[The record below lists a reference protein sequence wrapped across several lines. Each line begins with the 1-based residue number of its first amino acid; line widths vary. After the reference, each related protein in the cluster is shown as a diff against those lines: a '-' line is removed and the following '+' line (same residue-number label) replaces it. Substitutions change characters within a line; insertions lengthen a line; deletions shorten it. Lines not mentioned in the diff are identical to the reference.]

1 MKTERMKIGLFAA
14 QLVLPAVPGLY
25 VILFRPGV
33 SLLTPRMLIPSMLC
47 INLLAILL
55 GWRRLGWS
63 RNERLDAAM
72 LLVMFALF
80 PWLEYRVL
88 PVGAFEGNL
97 WAQVGC
103 YCAGQAI
110 GYVSVVLA
118 PDWLGRL
125 RQRRYEERVLSGRE
139 KFRSRKEVLEQRAEA
154 QEAQRRAKELRRAKK
169 NKHPG
174 HHMSGM
180 FVFRTCAQAFS
191 HGWQSACPSAHRFI
205 GLPVRRLISPSVCQ
219 PVSSSVC
226 QSSDSF
232 ARQPVSP
239 PLRSQG
245 ARNYSPLP
253 LYRERRMLSIQGFSM
268 LRMPFWEISCA
279 SVSPIWRKSV
289 ERVVIPPARISLS
302 GVSLYEMMPNS
313 RPGII
318 C

>member
-1 MKTERMKIGLFAA
+1 MKIGLFAA

-47 INLLAILL
+47 INLLALLL

-125 RQRRYEERVLSGRE
+125 RQRRYEERVLVGAGKVPIPQGGAGTAGRSAGGAAQGE
-139 KFRSRKEVLEQRAEA
+139 RVAQGEEIKTSRTFVVRDVCFRGVCRSRF
-154 QEAQRRAKELRRAKK
+154 
-169 NKHPG
+169 PG
-174 HHMSGM
+174 
-180 FVFRTCAQAFS
+180 C
-191 HGWQSACPSAHRFI
+191 QSANPSVCPSVNSSVRRPASPSARQSF
-205 GLPVRRLISPSVCQ
+205 GLPVCPPVSPLVRLSVCLSVCLSAGSLVCKLVSPSVRC
-219 PVSSSVC
+219 S
-226 QSSDSF
+226 
-232 ARQPVSP
+232 AR
-239 PLRSQG
+239 
-245 ARNYSPLP
+245 
-253 LYRERRMLSIQGFSM
+253 REG
-268 LRMPFWEISCA
+268 
-279 SVSPIWRKSV
+279 
-289 ERVVIPPARISLS
+289 
-302 GVSLYEMMPNS
+302 
-313 RPGII
+313 GIAA
-318 C
+318 CCRFTGSAGC

>member
-1 MKTERMKIGLFAA
+1 MFRREFRIRSANPFQRDRYVRYPVTWSLPDRGRSRRFARRDFVSLCRTKSRTAICTVRDFFLYSMGRIGGCPDLRISMKTERMKIGLFAA

-47 INLLAILL
+47 INLLALLL

-169 NKHPG
+169 
-174 HHMSGM
+174 
-180 FVFRTCAQAFS
+180 
-191 HGWQSACPSAHRFI
+191 
-205 GLPVRRLISPSVCQ
+205 
-219 PVSSSVC
+219 
-226 QSSDSF
+226 
-232 ARQPVSP
+232 
-239 PLRSQG
+239 
-245 ARNYSPLP
+245 
-253 LYRERRMLSIQGFSM
+253 
-268 LRMPFWEISCA
+268 
-279 SVSPIWRKSV
+279 
-289 ERVVIPPARISLS
+289 
-302 GVSLYEMMPNS
+302 
-313 RPGII
+313 
-318 C
+318 

>member
-1 MKTERMKIGLFAA
+1 MEPAGQRQIPAIRSPGFCFA
-14 QLVLPAVPGLY
+14 LPDEKPDGDLHRPGFFPIFDVPYRRVPRSPYLYENRTNENRAVCRTARLARRAGLY

-55 GWRRLGWS
+55 RWRRLGWS

-88 PVGAFEGNL
+88 PVGAFEENL

-110 GYVSVVLA
+110 GYVSVVLV

-169 NKHPG
+169 
-174 HHMSGM
+174 
-180 FVFRTCAQAFS
+180 
-191 HGWQSACPSAHRFI
+191 
-205 GLPVRRLISPSVCQ
+205 
-219 PVSSSVC
+219 
-226 QSSDSF
+226 
-232 ARQPVSP
+232 
-239 PLRSQG
+239 
-245 ARNYSPLP
+245 
-253 LYRERRMLSIQGFSM
+253 
-268 LRMPFWEISCA
+268 
-279 SVSPIWRKSV
+279 
-289 ERVVIPPARISLS
+289 
-302 GVSLYEMMPNS
+302 
-313 RPGII
+313 
-318 C
+318 

>member
-1 MKTERMKIGLFAA
+1 MKIGLFAA

-47 INLLAILL
+47 INLLALLL

-139 KFRSRKEVLEQRAEA
+139 KFRSRQGGAGTAGRSAGGAA
-154 QEAQRRAKELRRAKK
+154 QGERVAQGEEIKTSRTSYVRDVCFSDVC
-169 NKHPG
+169 PG
-174 HHMSGM
+174 LFPRLAVCLPISPSVHRSASPPTH
-180 FVFRTCAQAFS
+180 
-191 HGWQSACPSAHRFI
+191 QSFCLSASPSAHRSASPPTH
-205 GLPVRRLISPSVCQ
+205 LPVSPSVRR
-219 PVSSSVC
+219 
-226 QSSDSF
+226 F
-232 ARQPVSP
+232 AR
-239 PLRSQG
+239 
-245 ARNYSPLP
+245 
-253 LYRERRMLSIQGFSM
+253 
-268 LRMPFWEISCA
+268 
-279 SVSPIWRKSV
+279 
-289 ERVVIPPARISLS
+289 RV
-302 GVSLYEMMPNS
+302 
-313 RPGII
+313 PGIAAR
-318 C
+318 CRFTGSAGC

>member
-1 MKTERMKIGLFAA
+1 MTWSLPDRGRCRTKSRTAICTVRDFFLYSMGRIGGCPDLRISMKTERMKIGLFAA

-47 INLLAILL
+47 INLLALLL

-169 NKHPG
+169 
-174 HHMSGM
+174 
-180 FVFRTCAQAFS
+180 
-191 HGWQSACPSAHRFI
+191 
-205 GLPVRRLISPSVCQ
+205 
-219 PVSSSVC
+219 
-226 QSSDSF
+226 
-232 ARQPVSP
+232 
-239 PLRSQG
+239 
-245 ARNYSPLP
+245 
-253 LYRERRMLSIQGFSM
+253 
-268 LRMPFWEISCA
+268 
-279 SVSPIWRKSV
+279 
-289 ERVVIPPARISLS
+289 
-302 GVSLYEMMPNS
+302 
-313 RPGII
+313 
-318 C
+318 

>member
-55 GWRRLGWS
+55 RWRRLGWS

-88 PVGAFEGNL
+88 PVGAFEENL

-110 GYVSVVLA
+110 GYVSVVLV

-139 KFRSRKEVLEQRAEA
+139 KFRSPKEGLEQRAEA
-154 QEAQRRAKELRRAKK
+154 QGAQRRAKEVRRAKK
-169 NKHPG
+169 
-174 HHMSGM
+174 
-180 FVFRTCAQAFS
+180 
-191 HGWQSACPSAHRFI
+191 
-205 GLPVRRLISPSVCQ
+205 
-219 PVSSSVC
+219 
-226 QSSDSF
+226 
-232 ARQPVSP
+232 
-239 PLRSQG
+239 
-245 ARNYSPLP
+245 
-253 LYRERRMLSIQGFSM
+253 
-268 LRMPFWEISCA
+268 
-279 SVSPIWRKSV
+279 
-289 ERVVIPPARISLS
+289 
-302 GVSLYEMMPNS
+302 
-313 RPGII
+313 
-318 C
+318 

>member
-1 MKTERMKIGLFAA
+1 MKIGLFAA

-125 RQRRYEERVLSGRE
+125 RQRRYDPARRCWNSGPKRRGRSAGRKSCAGRRNKNISHIICAGCLFFGRVPRPFPTAGSLPAHQPIGS
-139 KFRSRKEVLEQRAEA
+139 SV
-154 QEAQRRAKELRRAKK
+154 
-169 NKHPG
+169 
-174 HHMSGM
+174 
-180 FVFRTCAQAFS
+180 C
-191 HGWQSACPSAHRFI
+191 QSADSSV
-205 GLPVRRLISPSVCQ
+205 LLSVCQ
-219 PVSSSVC
+219 PVSSS
-226 QSSDSF
+226 
-232 ARQPVSP
+232 ARLSASPPTHLPVSP
-239 PLRSQG
+239 SVRRF
-245 ARNYSPLP
+245 AR
-253 LYRERRMLSIQGFSM
+253 
-268 LRMPFWEISCA
+268 
-279 SVSPIWRKSV
+279 
-289 ERVVIPPARISLS
+289 RV
-302 GVSLYEMMPNS
+302 
-313 RPGII
+313 PGITAR
-318 C
+318 CRFTGSAGC

>member
-1 MKTERMKIGLFAA
+1 MKIGLFAA

-47 INLLAILL
+47 INLLALLL

-154 QEAQRRAKELRRAKK
+154 REHAALQQGRQPTDDIVFGPAELRGHVGERPLGQRQVAVQALQQAGVIRRQHQAPPVWRRWGLRLRA
-169 NKHPG
+169 G
-174 HHMSGM
+174 
-180 FVFRTCAQAFS
+180 RE
-191 HGWQSACPSAHRFI
+191 SAAGRSA
-205 GLPVRRLISPSVCQ
+205 
-219 PVSSSVC
+219 
-226 QSSDSF
+226 
-232 ARQPVSP
+232 
-239 PLRSQG
+239 
-245 ARNYSPLP
+245 
-253 LYRERRMLSIQGFSM
+253 
-268 LRMPFWEISCA
+268 
-279 SVSPIWRKSV
+279 
-289 ERVVIPPARISLS
+289 
-302 GVSLYEMMPNS
+302 
-313 RPGII
+313 
-318 C
+318 

>member
-1 MKTERMKIGLFAA
+1 MKIGLFAA

-80 PWLEYRVL
+80 PWLEYRML

-125 RQRRYEERVLSGRE
+125 RQRRYEERVLSGRANWQTE
-139 KFRSRKEVLEQRAEA
+139 GLAG
-154 QEAQRRAKELRRAKK
+154 RRTDELTD
-169 NKHPG
+169 G
-174 HHMSGM
+174 Q
-180 FVFRTCAQAFS
+180 TD
-191 HGWQSACPSAHRFI
+191 
-205 GLPVRRLISPSVCQ
+205 GLADCQ
-219 PVSSSVC
+219 P
-226 QSSDSF
+226 
-232 ARQPVSP
+232 
-239 PLRSQG
+239 
-245 ARNYSPLP
+245 
-253 LYRERRMLSIQGFSM
+253 
-268 LRMPFWEISCA
+268 WEKA
-279 SVSPIWRKSV
+279 WAHVRKTN
-289 ERVVIPPARISLS
+289 IPHI
-302 GVSLYEMMPNS
+302 
-313 RPGII
+313 
-318 C
+318 

>member
-47 INLLAILL
+47 INLLALLL

-80 PWLEYRVL
+80 PWLEYRML
-88 PVGAFEGNL
+88 PVGAFEGDL

-169 NKHPG
+169 
-174 HHMSGM
+174 
-180 FVFRTCAQAFS
+180 
-191 HGWQSACPSAHRFI
+191 
-205 GLPVRRLISPSVCQ
+205 
-219 PVSSSVC
+219 
-226 QSSDSF
+226 
-232 ARQPVSP
+232 
-239 PLRSQG
+239 
-245 ARNYSPLP
+245 
-253 LYRERRMLSIQGFSM
+253 
-268 LRMPFWEISCA
+268 
-279 SVSPIWRKSV
+279 
-289 ERVVIPPARISLS
+289 
-302 GVSLYEMMPNS
+302 
-313 RPGII
+313 
-318 C
+318 

>member
-1 MKTERMKIGLFAA
+1 MKIGLFAA

-47 INLLAILL
+47 INLLALLL

-139 KFRSRKEVLEQRAEA
+139 KFRSRKEVLEQR
-154 QEAQRRAKELRRAKK
+154 
-169 NKHPG
+169 
-174 HHMSGM
+174 
-180 FVFRTCAQAFS
+180 
-191 HGWQSACPSAHRFI
+191 
-205 GLPVRRLISPSVCQ
+205 
-219 PVSSSVC
+219 
-226 QSSDSF
+226 
-232 ARQPVSP
+232 
-239 PLRSQG
+239 
-245 ARNYSPLP
+245 
-253 LYRERRMLSIQGFSM
+253 
-268 LRMPFWEISCA
+268 
-279 SVSPIWRKSV
+279 
-289 ERVVIPPARISLS
+289 
-302 GVSLYEMMPNS
+302 
-313 RPGII
+313 
-318 C
+318 

>member
-1 MKTERMKIGLFAA
+1 MKIGLFAA

-47 INLLAILL
+47 INLLALLL

-139 KFRSRKEVLEQRAEA
+139 KVPIPQGGAGTAGRSAGGAA
-154 QEAQRRAKELRRAKK
+154 QGERVAQGEEIKTSRTSYVRDVCFSDVC
-169 NKHPG
+169 PG
-174 HHMSGM
+174 L
-180 FVFRTCAQAFS
+180 FPRLAVC
-191 HGWQSACPSAHRFI
+191 
-205 GLPVRRLISPSVCQ
+205 LPISPSVHRSAS
-219 PVSSSVC
+219 PPTHL
-226 QSSDSF
+226 
-232 ARQPVSP
+232 PVSP
-239 PLRSQG
+239 SVRRF
-245 ARNYSPLP
+245 AR
-253 LYRERRMLSIQGFSM
+253 
-268 LRMPFWEISCA
+268 
-279 SVSPIWRKSV
+279 
-289 ERVVIPPARISLS
+289 RV
-302 GVSLYEMMPNS
+302 
-313 RPGII
+313 PGITAR
-318 C
+318 CRFTGSAGC

>member
-1 MKTERMKIGLFAA
+1 MKIGLFAA

-47 INLLAILL
+47 INLLALLL

-154 QEAQRRAKELRRAKK
+154 QEAQRRAKELRRA
-169 NKHPG
+169 NCL
-174 HHMSGM
+174 S
-180 FVFRTCAQAFS
+180 VCL
-191 HGWQSACPSAHRFI
+191 SAGSLVCK
-205 GLPVRRLISPSVCQ
+205 LVSPSVRC
-219 PVSSSVC
+219 S
-226 QSSDSF
+226 
-232 ARQPVSP
+232 AR
-239 PLRSQG
+239 
-245 ARNYSPLP
+245 
-253 LYRERRMLSIQGFSM
+253 REG
-268 LRMPFWEISCA
+268 
-279 SVSPIWRKSV
+279 
-289 ERVVIPPARISLS
+289 
-302 GVSLYEMMPNS
+302 
-313 RPGII
+313 GIAA
-318 C
+318 CCRFTGSAGC

>member
-1 MKTERMKIGLFAA
+1 MKIGLFAA

-47 INLLAILL
+47 INLLALLL

-72 LLVMFALF
+72 L
-80 PWLEYRVL
+80 
-88 PVGAFEGNL
+88 L

-169 NKHPG
+169 
-174 HHMSGM
+174 
-180 FVFRTCAQAFS
+180 
-191 HGWQSACPSAHRFI
+191 
-205 GLPVRRLISPSVCQ
+205 
-219 PVSSSVC
+219 
-226 QSSDSF
+226 
-232 ARQPVSP
+232 
-239 PLRSQG
+239 
-245 ARNYSPLP
+245 
-253 LYRERRMLSIQGFSM
+253 
-268 LRMPFWEISCA
+268 
-279 SVSPIWRKSV
+279 
-289 ERVVIPPARISLS
+289 
-302 GVSLYEMMPNS
+302 
-313 RPGII
+313 
-318 C
+318 

>member
-47 INLLAILL
+47 INLLALLL

-63 RNERLDAAM
+63 RNERFDAAM

-80 PWLEYRVL
+80 PWLEYQVL

-125 RQRRYEERVLSGRE
+125 RQRRYEERVLSGQ

-169 NKHPG
+169 
-174 HHMSGM
+174 
-180 FVFRTCAQAFS
+180 
-191 HGWQSACPSAHRFI
+191 
-205 GLPVRRLISPSVCQ
+205 
-219 PVSSSVC
+219 
-226 QSSDSF
+226 
-232 ARQPVSP
+232 
-239 PLRSQG
+239 
-245 ARNYSPLP
+245 
-253 LYRERRMLSIQGFSM
+253 
-268 LRMPFWEISCA
+268 
-279 SVSPIWRKSV
+279 
-289 ERVVIPPARISLS
+289 
-302 GVSLYEMMPNS
+302 
-313 RPGII
+313 
-318 C
+318 

>member
-1 MKTERMKIGLFAA
+1 MKIGLFAA

-47 INLLAILL
+47 INLLALLL

-63 RNERLDAAM
+63 RNERFDAAM

-154 QEAQRRAKELRRAKK
+154 QEA
-169 NKHPG
+169 PI
-174 HHMSGM
+174 
-180 FVFRTCAQAFS
+180 
-191 HGWQSACPSAHRFI
+191 HRFVRPSTHQSV
-205 GLPVRRLISPSVCQ
+205 GPPVRRPASPSVCQ
-219 PVSSSVC
+219 FARPSAHWFVCLSVC
-226 QSSDSF
+226 LSAGSLVCKL
-232 ARQPVSP
+232 VSP
-239 PLRSQG
+239 SVRCS
-245 ARNYSPLP
+245 AR
-253 LYRERRMLSIQGFSM
+253 REG
-268 LRMPFWEISCA
+268 
-279 SVSPIWRKSV
+279 
-289 ERVVIPPARISLS
+289 
-302 GVSLYEMMPNS
+302 
-313 RPGII
+313 GIAA
-318 C
+318 CCRFTGSAGC

>member
-1 MKTERMKIGLFAA
+1 MTAGETAPAYAPKTNIPNYECPGCFYFFALRNSFA
-14 QLVLPAVPGLY
+14 LRCA
-25 VILFRPGV
+25 
-33 SLLTPRMLIPSMLC
+33 SMLC
-47 INLLAILL
+47 INLLALLL

-169 NKHPG
+169 
-174 HHMSGM
+174 
-180 FVFRTCAQAFS
+180 
-191 HGWQSACPSAHRFI
+191 
-205 GLPVRRLISPSVCQ
+205 
-219 PVSSSVC
+219 
-226 QSSDSF
+226 
-232 ARQPVSP
+232 
-239 PLRSQG
+239 
-245 ARNYSPLP
+245 
-253 LYRERRMLSIQGFSM
+253 
-268 LRMPFWEISCA
+268 
-279 SVSPIWRKSV
+279 
-289 ERVVIPPARISLS
+289 
-302 GVSLYEMMPNS
+302 
-313 RPGII
+313 
-318 C
+318 

>member
-1 MKTERMKIGLFAA
+1 MKIGLFAA

-47 INLLAILL
+47 INLLALLL
-55 GWRRLGWS
+55 GWP
-63 RNERLDAAM
+63 M

-169 NKHPG
+169 
-174 HHMSGM
+174 
-180 FVFRTCAQAFS
+180 
-191 HGWQSACPSAHRFI
+191 
-205 GLPVRRLISPSVCQ
+205 
-219 PVSSSVC
+219 
-226 QSSDSF
+226 
-232 ARQPVSP
+232 
-239 PLRSQG
+239 
-245 ARNYSPLP
+245 
-253 LYRERRMLSIQGFSM
+253 
-268 LRMPFWEISCA
+268 
-279 SVSPIWRKSV
+279 
-289 ERVVIPPARISLS
+289 
-302 GVSLYEMMPNS
+302 
-313 RPGII
+313 
-318 C
+318 